1 MASEVIRKHIAL
13 LSRKQEKEFEKFQHD
28 AGYSTFSH
36 MIRDSIIKNR
46 KKFYSEKS
54 EETEKLQDMMSIFQD
69 TMVKKFDSL
78 NERVELI
85 AMRINRE
92 GINSK
97 VGHAMKD
104 ILNLVFQRDMDHS
117 EILLKCKKYDDKTL
131 DTALSL
137 LLDADMIGTKNK
149 KNKKRGEK
157 NI

>member
-1 MASEVIRKHIAL
+1 MTSEIIRKHITL

-28 AGYSTFSH
+28 AGYSSFSH
-36 MIRDSIIKNR
+36 MIRDSVQKNR
-46 KKFYSEKS
+46 KNFYSEKS

-69 TMVKKFDSL
+69 AMFKKYDSL
-78 NERVELI
+78 NTRVELI

-92 GINSK
+92 GINAK
-97 VGHAMKD
+97 VGHAMND
-104 ILNLVFQRDMDHS
+104 ILNLVIQRDMDHS

-137 LLDADMIGTKNK
+137 LVDADKIGTI
-149 KNKKRGEK
+149 NKKRGEK